1 MRKDRIKTSDMKFLA
16 LSRDF
21 KTQLFDYLVTLFP
34 QKWQT
39 FRIWIGARILKW
51 IMDYELMNLI
61 DEIHS
66 MFDLE

>member
-1 MRKDRIKTSDMKFLA
+1 MKFLA

-21 KTQLFDYLVTLFP
+21 KTQLFDYLVTFFP